1 MLAVPPG
8 LQAQD
13 APPAPPMPPSP
24 PIRRARTTNVTVAP
38 TNVTP
43 AIPVPGQPQPA
54 APATLPPVPVP
65 ANVTPAIPAPGQPQ
79 PAVPA
84 SLPPVPAPGTQPMP
98 TLAPLPAGATN
109 AIFPANNSLA
119 ALGPDDLL
127 PENSLTRFQGMPLD
141 QFLQI
146 YAEITDRVVLR
157 PYALPN
163 TPITLDASKKGLTKS
178 EAMHAMDTVLELNG
192 ITMINVGDKFVT
204 AVPSQQALQE
214 GAAFSD
220 ADAADLPEAGQFI
233 TKVVQLKYALPSEL
247 AQLVGSFG
255 KLQGGVVAIDSTQTL
270 VLRDYAANIKRMMEI
285 VERVDVQIESDYKL
299 EVIPIKYG
307 KVEDIYA
314 TMGGLIGGGG
324 LGGTGALG
332 ARQTSRRTGGAGGG
346 VGTGNRLGVGQQF
359 GMNQQANTLG
369 ANQNRPGQLPGQ
381 TAGNAFNNR
390 LQQVV
395 SGIAGQGQNQMLH
408 DAKIVPDERSNSLIV
423 FASKDDLRMIT
434 NVVEKVDRQMAQVLV
449 EAMILDVTLNDDLSY
464 GVQSYLQDQSGSVA
478 SQGNI
483 NGGFLTNALPTSG
496 LGYLGTYNNNM
507 SVLVQALSSKSK
519 VEVLSTPRI
528 QTSHAVPASFSAG
541 STVPY
546 VSGSSSSG
554 LYAGAYTSFSQ
565 LQVTTTINVTPFIT
579 PDGLVVMDI
588 DQQIDDLTGFKT
600 FPGVGDMPMTST
612 RSATSTVSVQDG
624 DVIMLGGYI
633 RTSHTLSKNGVPVL
647 QDIPGLGALF
657 RSTTKNKDRS
667 ELVVFLRPTILRTP
681 RDAAILASKE
691 RTRLPGVREMEK
703 DMKADEAARQRHA
716 DRVTGADKQPDNQ
729 GDE

>member
-1 MLAVPPG
+1 VKTLLTLCSLAGLLLAVPPG

-13 APPAPPMPPSP
+13 APPAPPTP
-24 PIRRARTTNVTVAP
+24 PIRRARTTNVTPA
-38 TNVTP
+38 TP
-43 AIPVPGQPQPA
+43 VSGQPQPTVSTT
-54 APATLPPVPVP
+54 APA
-65 ANVTPAIPAPGQPQ
+65 
-79 PAVPA
+79 
-84 SLPPVPAPGTQPMP
+84 VPAPGTQPVP
-98 TLAPLPAGATN
+98 TPAPFPAGATN
-109 AIFPANNSLA
+109 AILPSDNSLA
-119 ALGPDDLL
+119 TLGPDDLL
-127 PENSLTRFQGMPLD
+127 PDSFVTRFQGMPLD
-141 QFLQI
+141 QFLSV
-146 YAEITDRVVLR
+146 YAQVADRVVLR

-163 TPITLDASKKGLTKS
+163 TPITLDASQKRLTKS

-220 ADAADLPEAGQFI
+220 TDATDLPEAGQFI
-233 TKVVQLKYALPSEL
+233 TKVVQLKYAFPTEI
-247 AQLVGSFG
+247 AQLLSSFG
-255 KLQGGVVAIDSTQTL
+255 KTQGGVVPIDSTQTL

-324 LGGTGALG
+324 GLGGTGALG
-332 ARQTSRRTGGAGGG
+332 ARQTSRRTGVGGAGGAG
-346 VGTGNRLGVGQQF
+346 GLGNRFGGNQPL

-369 ANQNRPGQLPGQ
+369 ANQNRLGQVPGQ
-381 TAGNAFNNR
+381 TGNAFNNR
-390 LQQVV
+390 LSQVV

-478 SQGNI
+478 SQGNL
-483 NGGFLTNALPTSG
+483 NGGLLTNALPTSG

-554 LYAGAYTSFSQ
+554 LYSGAYTSFSQ

-633 RTSHTLSKNGVPVL
+633 RTSHTLSKNGVPLL

-691 RTRLPGVREMEK
+691 RQRLPGVREMEK

-716 DRVTGADKQPDNQ
+716 DRVTGADKQQNNP

>member
-1 MLAVPPG
+1 
-8 LQAQD
+8 
-13 APPAPPMPPSP
+13 MPPTP

-38 TNVTP
+38 ANVAP
-43 AIPVPGQPQPA
+43 SIPVPGQ
-54 APATLPPVPVP
+54 T
-65 ANVTPAIPAPGQPQ
+65 Q

-84 SLPPVPAPGTQPMP
+84 AAPAVPAPGPQPAP
-98 TLAPLPAGATN
+98 APAPLPAGATN
-109 AIFPANNSLA
+109 AILPSDNSLA
-119 ALGPDDLL
+119 TLGPDDLL
-127 PENSLTRFQGMPLD
+127 PDSFVTRFKGMPLD
-141 QFLQI
+141 QFLQV
-146 YAEITDRVVLR
+146 YAQVADRVVLQ

-163 TPITLDASKKGLTKS
+163 TPITLDASQKRLTKS

-324 LGGTGALG
+324 GLGGTGALG
-332 ARQTSRRTGGAGGG
+332 ARQTSRRTGGAGGAG
-346 VGTGNRLGVGQQF
+346 GMGNRLGVNQPL

-369 ANQNRPGQLPGQ
+369 ANQNRLGQVPGQ
-381 TAGNAFNNR
+381 AGNAFNNR

-423 FASKDDLRMIT
+423 FASKEDLRMIT

-483 NGGFLTNALPTSG
+483 NGGLLTNALPTGG

-554 LYAGAYTSFSQ
+554 LYSGAYTSFSQ

-633 RTSHTLSKNGVPVL
+633 RTSHTLSKNGVPLL

-657 RSTTKNKDRS
+657 RSTSKNKDRS

-691 RTRLPGVREMEK
+691 RKRLPGVREMEK
-703 DMKADEAARQRHA
+703 DMRADEAARQRHA
-716 DRVTGADKQPDNQ
+716 DHVTGADKQEDIQ
-729 GDE
+729 EDK

>member
-1 MLAVPPG
+1 
-8 LQAQD
+8 
-13 APPAPPMPPSP
+13 
-24 PIRRARTTNVTVAP
+24 
-38 TNVTP
+38 
-43 AIPVPGQPQPA
+43 
-54 APATLPPVPVP
+54 
-65 ANVTPAIPAPGQPQ
+65 
-79 PAVPA
+79 
-84 SLPPVPAPGTQPMP
+84 
-98 TLAPLPAGATN
+98 
-109 AIFPANNSLA
+109 
-119 ALGPDDLL
+119 
-127 PENSLTRFQGMPLD
+127 
-141 QFLQI
+141 
-146 YAEITDRVVLR
+146 
-157 PYALPN
+157 
-163 TPITLDASKKGLTKS
+163 
-178 EAMHAMDTVLELNG
+178 
-192 ITMINVGDKFVT
+192 
-204 AVPSQQALQE
+204 
-214 GAAFSD
+214 
-220 ADAADLPEAGQFI
+220 
-233 TKVVQLKYALPSEL
+233 
-247 AQLVGSFG
+247 
-255 KLQGGVVAIDSTQTL
+255 
-270 VLRDYAANIKRMMEI
+270 
-285 VERVDVQIESDYKL
+285 
-299 EVIPIKYG
+299 
-307 KVEDIYA
+307 
-314 TMGGLIGGGG
+314 
-324 LGGTGALG
+324 
-332 ARQTSRRTGGAGGG
+332 
-346 VGTGNRLGVGQQF
+346 
-359 GMNQQANTLG
+359 
-369 ANQNRPGQLPGQ
+369 
-381 TAGNAFNNR
+381 
-390 LQQVV
+390 
-395 SGIAGQGQNQMLH
+395 
-408 DAKIVPDERSNSLIV
+408 
-423 FASKDDLRMIT
+423 MIT